1 MRGNSRRPAREA
13 ALRALYEIEVG
24 RLNGA
29 EAIADTLDHV
39 TLGPE
44 MAEFAQT
51 AIAGIVEHR
60 ASLDDAISGC
70 LKGWDLPR
78 VAVVDRNVLRLAAFE
93 LFHCPAIPPAV
104 TINEAVDI
112 VKKYSTAE
120 SGRFVNGVLGEL
132 VRRSPKANW
141 DPANAPEEETISL
154 PEEPEPEPEVET
166 IQADSPEALEFAK
179 VGLWKF
185 REESKG
191 D

>member
-24 RLNGA
+24 KLDSDSA
-29 EAIADTLDHV
+29 VADTLANT
-39 TLGPE
+39 TLQPDL
-44 MAEFAQT
+44 AEYAR
-51 AIAGIVEHR
+51 AAVVGICKHR
-60 ASLDDAISGC
+60 ASLDDLLAGC

-93 LFHCPAIPPAV
+93 LFHCPSIPPAV
-104 TINEAVDI
+104 TINEAVDL
-112 VKKYSTAE
+112 VKRYSTAE

-132 VRRSPKANW
+132 VRRSPKAQW
-141 DPANAPEEETISL
+141 DPASAPEEETVAA
-154 PEEPEPEPEVET
+154 PEPEPEPEIET
-166 IQADSPEALEFAK
+166 IQADSPEALELAK

-185 REESKG
+185 REESRG